1 MEIYIQ
7 HSKIRG
13 KVKRVIMGFPGVGL
27 IGLITTDYIARNSN
41 FRLIGEILSSTFTP
55 ARALIVGEGL
65 VSTYS
70 TKIYYSKDTS
80 TMILVG
86 ENQPNNPYRY
96 LKHVLEML
104 KKKYNPE
111 YVIGIGGY
119 ANHGETSD
127 EIFMFS
133 HKKEILDKFRDMFK
147 PGAAVVGNVVG
158 VLALLPIMA
167 EHAGMDGIIVL
178 KTVTKPDSSDVHA
191 ARTMIRKLDE
201 LFKFRVNF
209 QEIDKIITD
218 IDQRQNELIKE
229 YERLD
234 REATK
239 QYIR

>member
-1 MEIYIQ
+1 MEMYIE
-7 HSKIRG
+7 HSKVRG
-13 KVKRVIMGFPGVGL
+13 KVKRIIMGFPGVGL

-41 FRLIGEILSSTFTP
+41 FRLIGEIISSTFSP

-65 VSTYS
+65 VNTYS

-80 TMILVG
+80 TIIVVG

-96 LKHVLEML
+96 LKYTLEIL
-104 KKKYNPE
+104 KKKYKPE

-119 ANHGETSD
+119 ANYGESSD

-133 HKKEILDKFRDMFK
+133 HKKEIVDKYRDMFR
-147 PGAAVVGNVVG
+147 PGVAVVGNVVG
-158 VLALLPIMA
+158 VLALLPVMA
-167 EHAGMDGIIVL
+167 EYVGMDGIIVL

-191 ARTMIRKLDE
+191 ARTIIKRLDE
-201 LFKFRVNF
+201 LFGFGVNL
-209 QEIDKIITD
+209 QEIDKIISD
-218 IDQRQNELIKE
+218 IDQKQSELMKE